1 MESRNVIKIS
11 RAESQIVDTNDNP
24 IFTSIVQVSC
34 CRKVNTTM
42 YRGNQRSDNVLVIY
56 KNGKLE
62 LRDNS
67 GARRF
72 LREQEMLTDNPCFG
86 SCQTFEASGAAG
98 IMKWKGSRRGWQLV
112 PNNPA
117 LRTNLPLLS
126 ITPASR
132 QAKITYQQAYQARHP
147 GNFTPVLEAT
157 MNFSPAAVNETSH
170 FALLV
175 NGVATPLLEQ
185 ALVVLLVVQK
195 WEIRKTNAGT
205 IGEIVGGLG
214 ALGLTGWMILQTN

>member
-1 MESRNVIKIS
+1 
-11 RAESQIVDTNDNP
+11 
-24 IFTSIVQVSC
+24 
-34 CRKVNTTM
+34 
-42 YRGNQRSDNVLVIY
+42 
-56 KNGKLE
+56 
-62 LRDNS
+62 
-67 GARRF
+67 
-72 LREQEMLTDNPCFG
+72 
-86 SCQTFEASGAAG
+86 
-98 IMKWKGSRRGWQLV
+98 
-112 PNNPA
+112 
-117 LRTNLPLLS
+117 
-126 ITPASR
+126 
-132 QAKITYQQAYQARHP
+132 
-147 GNFTPVLEAT
+147 